1 MKFRV
6 LSVAID
12 TTTVPLSLV
21 PPFSLEAPREEVI
34 DTLSNEGFTQC
45 QTVRDVEVTYE
56 RFWNFLNGDD
66 AVHDPRQK
74 VKVLLVERLPN
85 A

>member
-34 DTLSNEGFTQC
+34 DSQSNEGFTHC
-45 QTVRDVEVTYE
+45 QTSGMLKLPT
-56 RFWNFLNGDD
+56 NGFGISSV
-66 AVHDPRQK
+66 ATMQCMTQGR
-74 VKVLLVERLPN
+74 R
-85 A
+85 

>member
-12 TTTVPLSLV
+12 TTTAPLSLV

-34 DTLSNEGFTQC
+34 DTLSNEVFTQC
-45 QTVRDVEVTYE
+45 QTLRDVEVTYE

-66 AVHDPRQK
+66 SVHDPRQK